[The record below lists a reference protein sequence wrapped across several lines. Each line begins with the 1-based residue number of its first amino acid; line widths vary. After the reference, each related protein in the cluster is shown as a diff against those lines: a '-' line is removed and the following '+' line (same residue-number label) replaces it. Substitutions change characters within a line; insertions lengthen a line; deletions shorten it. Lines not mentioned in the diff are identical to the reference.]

1 MEIKST
7 IDWKDKNFDI
17 IYRDID
23 NESELEGRKVSSV
36 HAWCFCGDK
45 MVIVYAKKKDIWT
58 PPGGRVEEGENCVD
72 AMIREVKEESN
83 MKVLKWKFIGYQDIH
98 ESKGV
103 STQVRFVCIVEPY
116 GDFIKDPDEGD
127 ITEIKLIDPKD
138 FNKQYFNWKEI
149 GDHITKRALELKE
162 KFE

>member
-7 IDWKDKNFDI
+7 IDWKDKSIDV

-23 NESELEGRKVSSV
+23 SESELEGRKVSGV

-45 MVIVYAKKKDIWT
+45 MVIVYAKKKDMWT
-58 PPGGRVEEGENCVD
+58 PPGGGVEEGENCVD

-98 ESKGV
+98 ELKGV
-103 STQVRFVCIVEPY
+103 STQARFVCIVEPY
-116 GDFIKDPDEGD
+116 GDFIEDPDEGD